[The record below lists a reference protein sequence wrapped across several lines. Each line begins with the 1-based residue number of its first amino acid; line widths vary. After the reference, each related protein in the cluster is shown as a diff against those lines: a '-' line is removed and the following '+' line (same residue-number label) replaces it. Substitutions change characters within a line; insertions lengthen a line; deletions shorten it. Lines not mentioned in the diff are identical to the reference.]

1 MTSLVPLTLGL
12 VAFLGGEECRKAAL
26 ADRLVVHEW
35 GTFTSYSGSD
45 GVQLEFRT
53 PISDGLPEFVLDRAR
68 WAGLALPQVG
78 KSVPALQRMET
89 PVIYFYSARPREVS
103 VRVDFPNGLLTEFY
117 PAPTSIAP
125 DFTLGER
132 PTPSGSSLQW
142 NPVGIVP
149 VSALSTTPAN
159 VLLNHKPWLPDVPAG
174 NPYEHARDTDSA
186 FVRAAQ
192 SDGDRFEKFLFY
204 RGVGNF
210 RLPVSV
216 RPAAD
221 GQQVTLINDTGE
233 KLVAAFLFSDEC
245 CGSVDIRFTQLDDVG
260 PTAELRLPAEIR
272 TTYELC
278 DAMTR
283 ALVRAGLYELEAR
296 AMIKTWRQSWFEEPG
311 MRVFYILPRKITDAV
326 LPLTI
331 SPPPD
336 ELVRVLVG
344 RLEFLPQ
351 TCERT
356 VEDAVRTL
364 LADDTAAHP
373 AARQTVTLYGRF
385 AEAALRRVAAAA
397 ADAAVRAR
405 AEALAD
411 ELASR

>member
-1 MTSLVPLTLGL
+1 MTALVPLTFGL
-12 VAFLGGEECRKAAL
+12 VAFLGGEACRKAAL
-26 ADRLVVHEW
+26 AEKLVVHEW

-53 PISDGLPEFVLDRAR
+53 PINDGLPEFVLDRAR
-68 WAGLALPQVG
+68 WSGAAQPQSGKAAL
-78 KSVPALQRMET
+78 PALQRMET
-89 PVIYFYSARPREVS
+89 PVIYFYSGKPRDVS

-117 PAPTSIAP
+117 PAPTSIQP
-125 DFTLGER
+125 GYSPGER
-132 PTPSGSSLQW
+132 PSPVGSSLEW
-142 NPVGIVP
+142 SVGILP
-149 VSALSTTPAN
+149 VSALRTPPTN
-159 VLLNHKPWLPDVPAG
+159 VLPGHVPWLPDVAAG

-186 FVRAAQ
+186 FVRVAQ
-192 SDGDRFEKFLFY
+192 WDGDRFEKFLFY

-210 RLPVSV
+210 RLPVRV
-216 RPAAD
+216 RPSAD

-245 CGSVDIRFTQLDDVG
+245 CGSVDVRFTQLDDVG
-260 PTAELRLPAEIR
+260 ATAALQLPAELR

-296 AMIKTWRQSWFEEPG
+296 AMVKTWRRSWFEEPG
-311 MRVFYILPRKITDAV
+311 LRVFYILPRKVSDAV

-331 SPPPD
+331 SPAPD

-344 RLEFLPQ
+344 RLEFLTPAGEQ
-351 TCERT
+351 A
-356 VEDAVRTL
+356 VESAVRDL
-364 LADDTAAHP
+364 LSDDPARGA
-373 AARQTVTLYGRF
+373 AARQTVATYGRF
-385 AEAALRRVAAAA
+385 AEAAVRRFAAAA
-397 ADAAVRAR
+397 TDAAVRTR